1 VSRYARKTDTNQAPI
16 VEALEKI
23 GCRVQS
29 LAALGR
35 GAPDLLVCLG
45 FRLKLMEIKN
55 PEARGKLNKNQK
67 AWHELWRQHVCVVE
81 SPEDAISVMTK

>member
-1 VSRYARKTDTNQAPI
+1 MRARRVDDNHRPI

-29 LAALGR
+29 LAPLGR

-45 FRLKLMEIKN
+45 FRLKLMEVKN
-55 PEARGKLNKNQK
+55 PEARGKLNPKQK
-67 AWHELWRQHVCVVE
+67 KWHELWRQHVVVVE
-81 SPEDAISVMTK
+81 TPEQAIAEMVR